1 MGINLSGPPR
11 HSQEPRQDFTL
22 PGGRGRSSTLSS
34 GRPCPFLGS
43 EDGPG
48 LANNS
53 PSRTNVCHAHHRK
66 EWRGMVRV
74 TIPYT
79 RLTKEKQAQVC
90 FAAFNQCPY
99 HAQGAKMMEEHKHL
113 LEEEVQH
120 LKEAAAA
127 GRKPKKRRAAHHSSA
142 PMSNRKRT
150 ILQFTG
156 LGVGAMVCAF
166 VVSLVVSAE
175 PGRMFDFIF
184 DYLMLQDIKS
194 MGMADKGHD
203 KSETEGIVTGGNLKA
218 LKNLDAAQKE
228 KLKARFSGMSEA
240 EKAKLKEKYKAMM
253 GR

>member
-1 MGINLSGPPR
+1 
-11 HSQEPRQDFTL
+11 
-22 PGGRGRSSTLSS
+22 
-34 GRPCPFLGS
+34 
-43 EDGPG
+43 
-48 LANNS
+48 
-53 PSRTNVCHAHHRK
+53 
-66 EWRGMVRV
+66 MVRV
-74 TIPYT
+74 TIPYS
-79 RLTKEKQAQVC
+79 RLTREKQAEVC

-99 HAQGAKMMEEHKHL
+99 HAQGAKMMEEHKQQLH
-113 LEEEVQH
+113 EEAQQRTNG
-120 LKEAAAA
+120 EAP
-127 GRKPKKRRAAHHSSA
+127 KPKKRRASHRSSA

-150 ILQFTG
+150 ALQFAG

-253 GR
+253 GK